1 VNVRLIVVN
10 RRSRIGLQRFMAK
23 KSVKAALRQE
33 VADVFRRA
41 ILDAAEQVF
50 GAHGFADAK
59 MADIAKRAGLAAG
72 TIYKHFESKEDVFGA
87 LLERCGEGF
96 DQALDEH
103 VTSAPG
109 DVAERLLALA
119 RTVLTQC
126 EQRRATFRLLLD
138 HASPDMR
145 KFGGLTAEKRHQ
157 NYVARF
163 TEVFEEGVRSGVVCE
178 DLRPAEMA
186 HIFTGALHGLI
197 HEWLIHGAK
206 TELASRASLL
216 VSALLR
222 GVGARK

>member
-1 VNVRLIVVN
+1 
-10 RRSRIGLQRFMAK
+10 MAK

-87 LLERCGEGF
+87 LLERCGEGL
-96 DQALDEH
+96 DQALDEQ
-103 VTSAPG
+103 VANTPG
-109 DVAERLLALA
+109 EVAERLIALA

-138 HASPDMR
+138 HGSPDMR
-145 KFGGLTAEKRHQ
+145 KFGGLTAEKRYQ
-157 NYVARF
+157 GYVARF
-163 TEVFEEGVRSGVVCE
+163 TEVFEQGVRTGAVCD
-178 DLRPAEMA
+178 DLRPSELA
-186 HIFTGALHGLI
+186 HIFTGAMHGLI
-197 HEWLIHGAK
+197 HEWLVQGAK

-216 VSALLR
+216 VGALLR
-222 GVGARK
+222 GVGART